1 MKHEGYEL
9 TFVKARLDLDPAR
22 CKAVASRKLTMAADE
37 AGLNSV
43 DLLPVKF
50 ILVSEHENDNGDCF
64 LRSELIQARVTPR
77 CKPFNIEHMVEE
89 AGSYITQPLF
99 NASKNTI
106 IGHITDS
113 YLAAKD
119 GTVISEDDL
128 ESFDATDNVNRTST
142 ESIDVIAT
150 AVLYSFYFPKTVS
163 DIEIMASQGNMFV
176 SMECWFKGHDYMVGS
191 EIKPYNKVLEQDWKR
206 KKMVC
211 GRRVSRVL
219 RNLMFGGVA
228 ATETPANKDSIFL
241 SAASA
246 NLRDAE
252 LKRLHKRHNE
262 LHILYDATLSN
273 VFESEHLEVTRA
285 IATLENH
292 KNKIEK

>member
-1 MKHEGYEL
+1 MKYDGYEL
-9 TFVKARLDLDPAR
+9 TFVKARLDLGAAR
-22 CKAVASRKLTMAADE
+22 HCAVASRKLAMAADDT
-37 AGLNSV
+37 GIGSV

-50 ILVSEHENDNGDCF
+50 VLASEHENSNGDCF
-64 LRSELIQARVTPR
+64 LRSELIQARATPR
-77 CKPFNIEHMVEE
+77 YKPFNVEHAVEE
-89 AGSYITQPLF
+89 SGSYITQPLF

-106 IGHITDS
+106 IGHIIDS
-113 YLAAKD
+113 SLAAKD
-119 GTVISEDDL
+119 GTVIAEEDL
-128 ESFDATDNVNRTST
+128 ESFDATDDVNRPGA
-142 ESIDVIAT
+142 ESLDVLAT

-163 DIEIMASQGNMFV
+163 DIEVMASQGKMFV

-191 EIKPYNKVLEQDWKR
+191 EIKSYDKGLEQDWKR
-206 KKMVC
+206 RKTVG

-219 RNLMFGGVA
+219 RNLIFGGVA
-228 ATETPANKDSIFL
+228 ATETPANKDSVFL

-246 NLRDAE
+246 SLRDAE
-252 LKRLHKRHNE
+252 IERLHRRHDE
-262 LHILYDATLSN
+262 LHILYDATLSD